1 MKETVLG
8 DRVMIQFTNIYE
20 KEDYVNEKGR
30 PAKREV
36 YKDFTREGKVL
47 AKGAGEFSDAI
58 KVGSM
63 VYAMPFGGVEI
74 EKLSNKKHRVVV
86 VPSSDVYLSL

>member
-1 MKETVLG
+1 MKEQVLG

-20 KEDYVNEKGR
+20 KEGYVDEKGR
-30 PAKREV
+30 KKEREV

-47 AKGAGEFSDAI
+47 SVGIGEFSDAI
-58 KVGSM
+58 KVGST

-74 EKLSNKKHRVVV
+74 EKLSSKKYRVVV
-86 VPSSDVYLSL
+86 VPSSDVYLAL